1 MNSISFFATNWVDGM
16 KIRKQHF
23 IDSENALLD
32 QIRDS
37 SALDMNEYNY
47 GLLAIPGPE
56 APISCWLNAD
66 NQGEWNIKATYCKAI
81 TPSGARIEINS
92 GMVQQLSDE
101 SIPLELNHKTA
112 DVTQGATYF
121 IVIGVQPFNRRAVGR
136 PLLDEIPPRLP
147 YSIPTYYITI
157 IPAAALNE
165 ISDFQLPVARIQ
177 FNNGAPAISQDYIPP
192 CRTLKAHPRL
202 IAMFE
207 YLLAILS
214 QSELHLIGIIQKIHF
229 KQQYHELGEA
239 ILQLSTQLVQYLNI
253 KLGFFKNL
261 LLDQPPVYMLEIIAG
276 MARAFK
282 NAIDQRAYSTREE
295 LVAYLSEWSRISAKE
310 MEIVLAQCANL
321 HYQHTDIQQ
330 SAMPAIKFT
339 ELISRLFQNL
349 YQLDFIGRKQEANIF
364 VKEES
369 HDNTGYLNKHRVR
382 SPFFTD

>member
-1 MNSISFFATNWVDGM
+1 MNSISFFSTNWVDGM

-37 SALDMNEYNY
+37 NTLDMNGYNY

-66 NQGEWNIKATYCKAI
+66 NQGEWNIKTTYCKAI
-81 TPSGARIEINS
+81 TPSGARIEINN
-92 GMVQQLSDE
+92 GILQQLSDDRLF
-101 SIPLELNHKTA
+101 IELNHKPEE
-112 DVTQGATYF
+112 VIPGEVYF
-121 IVIGVQPFNRRAVGR
+121 IIIGVQPFNRRPVGK
-136 PLLDEIPPRLP
+136 PLLDEIPPRFP
-147 YSIPTYYITI
+147 YSIPTYYLTVIHAT
-157 IPAAALNE
+157 ALNE
-165 ISDFQLPVARIQ
+165 ISDFQVPVARIQ

-202 IAMFE
+202 VAMFE

-214 QSELHLIGIIQKIHF
+214 QAELHLIGIIQKIHF

-239 ILQLSTQLVQYLNI
+239 ILQLSTQLIHYLNT
-253 KLGFFKNL
+253 KLGLFKNL

-276 MARAFK
+276 MARTFK

-295 LVAYLSEWSRISAKE
+295 LVAYLSEWSRINAKE
-310 MEIVLAQCANL
+310 METILTQCANL
-321 HYQHTDIQQ
+321 HYQHTDIQN
-330 SAMPAIKFT
+330 SAAPAIRFA
-339 ELISRLFQNL
+339 EFISRLFQNL
-349 YQLDFIGRKQEANIF
+349 CQLDFIGRKQEANIF

-369 HDNTGYLNKHRVR
+369 HDDASYLSKHRIR